1 MTRTQRFRPSASD
14 VAPPPGGPPLEES
27 SLGFER
33 LVFFSDAVYAI
44 VITLLVLPL
53 TAEIELPESE
63 EGLVHQVL
71 DLWPTVLTFAV
82 SFLVIGQFWIAHHRT
97 FGQIRRHDHGLLW
110 FNLVALMTVAFMP
123 FPAALLGSHSTTDDA
138 FPVVFYAASLTL
150 TSAALTAT
158 WLYAAR
164 RGLLDPGL
172 GPRRTAAMSRRAF
185 ATTAVFAASV
195 GAAFAGLTPAVLFWL
210 VVLPVVRL
218 LVARQQSGTA
228 HDAATDELLSRDP
241 IRDRDTA

>member
-1 MTRTQRFRPSASD
+1 MTHTHRSRPGA
-14 VAPPPGGPPLEES
+14 AGIRPPAGGPPPPGS

-33 LVFFSDAVYAI
+33 IVFFSDAVYAI

-53 TAEIELPESE
+53 TAEIELPEDE
-63 EGLVHQVL
+63 EGLAHQVL
-71 DLWPTVLTFAV
+71 ALWPSVLTFAV

-97 FGQIRRHDHGLLW
+97 FGYIRRHDHGLVW

-123 FPAALLGSHSTTDDA
+123 FPAALLGSHSTADDA

-164 RGLLDPGL
+164 RDLLDDSL
-172 GPRRTAAMSRRAF
+172 GTRQTAGITHRAF
-185 ATTAVFAASV
+185 ATTAVFAVSV
-195 GAAFAGLTPAVLFWL
+195 AAAFIGLTPAVGCWL
-210 VVLPVVRL
+210 VVLPAVRL
-218 LVARQQSGTA
+218 LVGRWGT
-228 HDAATDELLSRDP
+228 LPPDP
-241 IRDRDTA
+241 

>member
-1 MTRTQRFRPSASD
+1 MTRTPGPRSGTRAVLPPTADGGSA
-14 VAPPPGGPPLEES
+14 VES

-33 LVFFSDAVYAI
+33 IVFFSDAVYAI

-53 TAEIELPESE
+53 TAEIDLPESE
-63 EGLVHQVL
+63 EGLARQVL
-71 DLWPTVLTFAV
+71 ALWPSVLTFGV

-97 FGQIRRHDHGLLW
+97 FSHLRRHDHGLLW

-138 FPVVFYAASLTL
+138 FPVVFYAAGLTL

-158 WLYAAR
+158 WLHAVR
-164 RGLLDPGL
+164 RGLLDPAL
-172 GPRRTAAMSRRAF
+172 TTQQTTAITVRSL

-195 GAAFAGLTPAVLFWL
+195 GAAFAGLTVAVVFWL

-218 LVARQQSGTA
+218 WLTRREP
-228 HDAATDELLSRDP
+228 AAPGR
-241 IRDRDTA
+241 